1 MRHSIKIFVVF
12 ILLELVI
19 AIGAIV
25 FDGFTIEA
33 LQTTTRYSA
42 RLSLLLFSVIF
53 LLKHRP
59 GHGARWISTRP
70 YLLFAVVH
78 GIHLIELLAYVYLSK
93 ANLMPI
99 RLLGGFIAYLFIFI
113 MPLLDGLNSAGKI
126 TRLRYT
132 RIELVFQ
139 YYIWFIFFMSYLPR
153 ILGKLPNAGGSFQEH
168 IVLFCWVIII
178 LGIKLMTAVNLRPA
192 RNV

>member
-93 ANLMPI
+93 L
-99 RLLGGFIAYLFIFI
+99 
-113 MPLLDGLNSAGKI
+113 
-126 TRLRYT
+126 T
-132 RIELVFQ
+132 
-139 YYIWFIFFMSYLPR
+139 
-153 ILGKLPNAGGSFQEH
+153 
-168 IVLFCWVIII
+168 
-178 LGIKLMTAVNLRPA
+178 
-192 RNV
+192 